1 MYSILLKVT
10 TSSSDRWKYLY
21 NDDGSLYQDDDLGRV
36 RQKVIELLSD
46 HVLSAIKV
54 VANKRA
60 VSHIVIE
67 GNPDEP
73 GQWLPEVT
81 IDDNGKV
88 LMVINGEW
96 DKGEIEVGNVLPDVT
111 VDDNGKVL
119 KVVEGEWAAA
129 EEGGGTDENVKQTVT
144 NSGDVEYGVLLSNN
158 TYNTGTET
166 AQVRKTN
173 GIGFNVEQ
181 GTLTLNRAFSG
192 GGYHIVS
199 HMDIVS
205 PTASNGGDIRFDL
218 STWDGSNKSLRS
230 ALSTAGSKVEQNEVA
245 NINDDF
251 ELLLSGV
258 AAINS
263 DVTNTTKKSV
273 NLKYNPSSKTL
284 TLEGSNNGITTVE
297 GGHIIVK
304 RNMEGISPI
313 IDMVDQNA
321 DKELIIGSSAIEFR
335 NDYETPTKTM
345 SLINGNI
352 ILNGDTW
359 DGTNASLKDTITALV
374 NRITALETQLANVN
388 VISNQTIDE
397 ICI

>member
-81 IDDNGKV
+81 IADNGKV
-88 LMVINGEW
+88 LMVIDGEW
-96 DKGEIEVGNVLPDVT
+96 DKGEIEVGDVLPDVT

-129 EEGGGTDENVKQTVT
+129 EESSGTDENVKQTPT
-144 NSGDVEYGVLLSNN
+144 NIENGAYELLFSNSANN
-158 TYNTGTET
+158 TEEIGAT
-166 AQVRKTN
+166 RKSSNLT
-173 GIGFNVEQ
+173 FNP
-181 GTLTLNRAFSG
+181 N
-192 GGYHIVS
+192 
-199 HMDIVS
+199 
-205 PTASNGGDIRFDL
+205 
-218 STWDGSNKSLRS
+218 
-230 ALSTAGSKVEQNEVA
+230 SKRV
-245 NINDDF
+245 I
-251 ELLLSGV
+251 
-258 AAINS
+258 I
-263 DVTNTTKKSV
+263 
-273 NLKYNPSSKTL
+273 
-284 TLEGSNNGITTVE
+284 EGSNNGTTEIT
-297 GGHIIVK
+297 GGYVTVK
-304 RNMEGISPI
+304 RNMEGMSPI
-313 IDMVDQNA
+313 IDMVDQNV

-359 DGTNASLKDTITALV
+359 DGTNTSLKDTITALI

-397 ICI
+397 ICV